1 MAVAATV
8 TKAMA
13 EHDALPSVDESTI
26 PDTSKWP
33 LLLKNYN
40 SLMCRTGVFTAL
52 PCGHSP
58 LKRPIAEHMKYG
70 VINLD
75 KPSNPSSH
83 EIVSWVKSILKVD
96 KTGHSGTLDPK
107 VTGCLIICID
117 RATRI
122 AKSQQNAGKE
132 YCAVLRLFGEV
143 EYAALERAC
152 EFLTG
157 KVYQCPPAISAVKKQ
172 LRVRQIYKN
181 TLIEFNQEKQLAV
194 MRVACEAG
202 TYIRTLCEHL
212 GLVLGVGGEM
222 AELRRTRSGNIGEAD
237 SLVTMHD
244 VLDAKWLLDNK
255 GDESYIRRVVRPL
268 EWMLTEY
275 KRIIV
280 KDSSVDAICHGAKVL
295 VPGVMRFSADIEMN
309 DNLVIVTTKGEA
321 VALAVAQM
329 TSHVLAT
336 SDHGIAAKIKRV
348 IMDRGTYTKCWGQG
362 PVALEKKRL
371 IDEGKLDQNGKPNAK
386 TPPNWLRN
394 YLESK

>member
-1 MAVAATV
+1 MST
-8 TKAMA
+8 
-13 EHDALPSVDESTI
+13 ESLQPVDETQI
-26 PDTSKWP
+26 PDTSNWP
-33 LLLKNYN
+33 LLLKNF
-40 SLMCRTGVFTAL
+40 SHLQCRTGLFTPL

-58 LKRPIAEHMKYG
+58 LKRPIKELLKYG

-83 EIVSWVKSILKVD
+83 EIVSWVKSILKVE

-107 VTGCLIICID
+107 VTGCLIICIE

-132 YCAVLRLFGEV
+132 YVAVLKLFDTV
-143 EYAALERAC
+143 EYAALEKAC
-152 EFLTG
+152 KFLTG

-172 LRVRQIYKN
+172 LRVRHIYSN
-181 TLIEFNQEKQLAV
+181 ELIEYDAEQNLAI

-212 GLVLGVGGEM
+212 GLLLGVGGEM
-222 AELRRTRSGNIGEAD
+222 AELRRTRSGNIREENG
-237 SLVTMHD
+237 LVTMHD
-244 VLDAKWLLDNK
+244 VLDAKHELDTR
-255 GDESYIRRVVRPL
+255 GDESYMRRVVRPL

-295 VPGVMRFSADIEMN
+295 VPGVMRFSADIEVDEMV
-309 DNLVIVTTKGEA
+309 VIVSTKGEA
-321 VALAVAQM
+321 IALGIAQM
-329 TSHVLAT
+329 TSEVLST
-336 SDHGIAAKIKRV
+336 TDHGIAAKIKRV

-371 IDEGKLDQNGKPNAK
+371 IEAGKLSANGKPNEK

-394 YLESK
+394 YLEGKLNEQ